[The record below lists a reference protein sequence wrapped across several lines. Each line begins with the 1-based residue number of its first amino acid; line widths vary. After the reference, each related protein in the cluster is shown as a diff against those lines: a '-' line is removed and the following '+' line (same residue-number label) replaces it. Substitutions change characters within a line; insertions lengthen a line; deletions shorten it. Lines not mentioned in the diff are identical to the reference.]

1 MLAQLQEPDRGRELA
16 TEFVER
22 RHITMRELMSWR
34 RSPRLFENLRLAI
47 WAAAKERHE
56 MQETMNQSMEV

>member
-1 MLAQLQEPDRGRELA
+1 
-16 TEFVER
+16 
-22 RHITMRELMSWR
+22 MRELMSWR
-34 RSPRLFENLRLAI
+34 RLPRLFENLRLAI